1 MCSSNFNFFKVP
13 KQDTISSSTSAN
25 EKSLVVFILI
35 PFVCVTLLIVLTCS
49 VYICMKRRQ
58 IHRRD
63 PERMA
68 VVGAENPDDITMQ
81 SLNNSLAEDYS
92 ISDLDMNR
100 RSTEHSC
107 STPNTDDTIRDDL
120 HLEQNNSTPSRG
132 RARFNTHIGFLS
144 SNHGVDEDT
153 SPRADLNWRKFS
165 NGSVQVIYRN

>member
-1 MCSSNFNFFKVP
+1 
-13 KQDTISSSTSAN
+13 
-25 EKSLVVFILI
+25 
-35 PFVCVTLLIVLTCS
+35 
-49 VYICMKRRQ
+49 MKRRQ

-92 ISDLDMNR
+92 NSDMETDR
-100 RSTEHSC
+100 RTITNENSF
-107 STPNTDDTIRDDL
+107 STPNTEETIRADL
-120 HLEQNNSTPSRG
+120 HLVQNNTPSRG

-144 SNHGVDEDT
+144 GNRGEEEDD

-165 NGSVQVIYRN
+165 NGSAQVVYRN

>member
-1 MCSSNFNFFKVP
+1 
-13 KQDTISSSTSAN
+13 
-25 EKSLVVFILI
+25 
-35 PFVCVTLLIVLTCS
+35 
-49 VYICMKRRQ
+49 MKRRQ

-92 ISDLDMNR
+92 VSDLDSNNR
-100 RSTEHSC
+100 ITFTGHSC
-107 STPNTDDTIRDDL
+107 STPNTDDTVHDDL
-120 HLEQNNSTPSRG
+120 QLIQYDSTPSRG

-144 SNHGVDEDT
+144 SNHNTDDDT

-165 NGSVQVIYRN
+165 NGSMQVIYRN